1 MNDLNE
7 ICGKSSK
14 LANKLADLMLDI
26 VSNGKVV
33 EIADKETGE
42 VHAARVT
49 PDAAMLNAIRQ
60 FVKDFPPV
68 AQPDTGKLASAI
80 QPGFRKA
87 LPFAEEQK
95 AN

>member
-14 LANKLADLMLDI
+14 LANKLVDLLIDV

-33 EIADKETGE
+33 EIEDKETGE
-42 VHAARVT
+42 VRAARVT
-49 PDAAMLNAIRQ
+49 PDAATLNAARQ
-60 FVKDFPPV
+60 FCKDFPPV
-68 AQPDTGKLASAI
+68 AQPDTNALSNAI
-80 QPGFRKA
+80 QPAFRKA
-87 LPFAEEQK
+87 LPFEEQK